1 MDGTGDSVDTLRPD
15 AHIASLV
22 DIQVDQLWKRGL
34 RGIVLDL
41 DNTCC
46 AYHQP
51 ELAAGVADWVAGARD
66 RGFRIV
72 MLSNNFSE
80 RVAAVGAELGVPSV
94 PNALK
99 PLPFGFLRALRL
111 LGTPRPATVV
121 IGDQV
126 FTDMLGGKLLGLR
139 TVLTEPIVAHDFPL
153 TRVLR
158 FLERLVYKRT
168 PPVPGLP
175 FFHGEDRGREDDRSA
190 QSGRAR

>member
-1 MDGTGDSVDTLRPD
+1 MDGIGDSVDTLRPD
-15 AHIASLV
+15 GHATALV
-22 DIQVDQLWKRGL
+22 AVAAERLWDAGL

-46 AYHQP
+46 PYHRP
-51 ELAAGVADWVAGARD
+51 ELADGVADWVREALG

-72 MLSNNFSE
+72 LVSNNFSE
-80 RVAAVGAELGVPSV
+80 RVAAVGAQLGVPIV

-111 LGTPRPATVV
+111 LGTPRRATVV

-126 FTDMLGGKLLGLR
+126 FTDVLGGKLLGLK

-158 FLERLVYKRT
+158 LAERLVYKRT
-168 PPVPGLP
+168 PPVPGVP
-175 FFHGEDRGREDDRSA
+175 FFHGED
-190 QSGRAR
+190 

>member
-1 MDGTGDSVDTLRPD
+1 VDTLRPD
-15 AHIASLV
+15 AHVASLV
-22 DIQVDQLWKRGL
+22 DVDAAGLWERGW

-51 ELAAGVADWVAGARD
+51 ELAAGVADWVVGARD
-66 RGFRIV
+66 RGFKIV

-80 RVAAVGAELGVPSV
+80 RVAAVGAQLGVPTV

-99 PLPFGFLRALRL
+99 PLPFGFLRALKL
-111 LGTPRPATVV
+111 LGTPRRLTVV

-168 PPVPGLP
+168 PPAPGRA
-175 FFHGEDRGREDDRSA
+175 FFHGEEPRREDDRTAQGGSA
-190 QSGRAR
+190 R

>member
-15 AHIASLV
+15 AHIASLAEI
-22 DIQVDQLWKRGL
+22 DAAGLWERGL

-51 ELAAGVADWVAGARD
+51 ELAAGVADWVAQARD

-80 RVAAVGAELGVPSV
+80 RVAAAGAQLGIPTV

-111 LGTPRPATVV
+111 LGTRRRETVV

-158 FLERLVYKRT
+158 LLERFFYKRT
-168 PPVPGLP
+168 PPLPGLP
-175 FFHGEDRGREDDRSA
+175 IFHGEDTPREDDRTA
-190 QSGRAR
+190 QGGRAR

>member
-1 MDGTGDSVDTLRPD
+1 MDGTGDSVDMLRPD
-15 AHIASLV
+15 GHAASLIDV
-22 DIQVDQLWKRGL
+22 APGPLWERGW

-46 AYHQP
+46 AYHRP
-51 ELAAGVADWVAGARD
+51 ELADGVAAWVAAALA

-72 MLSNNFSE
+72 MVSNNFSE
-80 RVAAVGAELGVPSV
+80 RVAATGAMLGVETV

-111 LGTPRPATVV
+111 LGTGRRQTVV

-126 FTDMLGGKLLGLR
+126 FTDVLGAKLLGLG
-139 TVLTEPIVAHDFPL
+139 TVLTEPLVAHDFPL

-158 FLERLVYKRT
+158 LLERLVYKRT

-175 FFHGEDRGREDDRSA
+175 IFHGEE
-190 QSGRAR
+190 

>member
-1 MDGTGDSVDTLRPD
+1 LAP
-15 AHIASLV
+15 
-22 DIQVDQLWKRGL
+22 
-34 RGIVLDL
+34 GI
-41 DNTCC
+41 
-46 AYHQP
+46 
-51 ELAAGVADWVAGARD
+51 ADWVAAARD

-80 RVAAVGAELGVPSV
+80 RVAAAGAQLGVATV

-111 LGTPRPATVV
+111 LGTARRATVV

-158 FLERLVYKRT
+158 MLERIFYKRT
-168 PPVPGLP
+168 PPEPGLP
-175 FFHGEDRGREDDRSA
+175 VFHSED
-190 QSGRAR
+190 